1 MEFPGHISPLDARDR
16 KRYPVEIANIPE
28 RGAAPAPQRAR
39 LLSFPEVAAHAVPE
53 RMDDAARSSNTAAA
67 KPNKPFTLWER
78 DAFAFG
84 DFVDIINPL
93 QHIPIIATIYRNLT
107 DDKIGA
113 APRII
118 GGALWGRIGG
128 LAGGLVNAVLD
139 WFTGKDVGDHV
150 YAAFFGT
157 PGQAASGTSVARATR
172 APSGSP
178 LTGRGS
184 QSVATQ
190 TSAETGADAETRAER
205 QQLPA
210 GSERSAPLSPRT
222 AASSA
227 PFLLN
232 TYLPEK
238 RWDTED
244 GDDRRVRFTA

>member
-1 MEFPGHISPLDARDR
+1 MGFPGHISPLDARDR
-16 KRYPVEIANIPE
+16 KHYPLEATNIPE
-28 RGAAPAPQRAR
+28 RGAAPARQRER
-39 LLSFPEVAAHAVPE
+39 LPSFPEIATHALPE
-53 RMDDAARSSNTAAA
+53 RMDDAERSETAAA
-67 KPNKPFTLWER
+67 KPNKPFTLWEK

-113 APRII
+113 APRVI

-139 WFTGKDVGDHV
+139 WFTGKDIGDHV

-157 PGQAASGTSVARATR
+157 PNQPASGTSVARAPG
-172 APSGSP
+172 APSLSP
-178 LTGRGS
+178 LSGRAS
-184 QSVATQ
+184 QPLVTQ
-190 TSAETGADAETRAER
+190 SSTKPVPVSETHAQR
-205 QQLPA
+205 QKLPTA
-210 GSERSAPLSPRT
+210 SESSAPLPPGSAALSSP
-222 AASSA
+222 S
-227 PFLLN
+227 LLN
-232 TYLPEK
+232 AYLPEK